1 MSTVGQREIRTQKR
15 VIAFFKDA
23 LGYAYLGNW
32 QDRANNRNVEE
43 EMVSNWL
50 EAPGVTA

>member
-1 MSTVGQREIRTQKR
+1 MSKVGRREILTQKR

-32 QDRANNRNVEE
+32 QDHDNNRNLEE
-43 EMVSNWL
+43 N
-50 EAPGVTA
+50 TAMITELCQG